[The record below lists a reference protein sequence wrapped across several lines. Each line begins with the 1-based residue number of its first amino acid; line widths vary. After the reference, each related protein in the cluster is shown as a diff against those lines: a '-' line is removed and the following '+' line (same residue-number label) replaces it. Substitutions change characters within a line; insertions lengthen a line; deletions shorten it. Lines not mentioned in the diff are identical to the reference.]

1 MRTLLAALSMLT
13 AFPVGKNFVPTEDE
27 IRRTPF
33 CFPLIGIGI
42 GLISALIGQGVL
54 MAFPHLAAAALL
66 TFLSE
71 LPTRAFHLDGL
82 ADTADGF
89 LSSRSRERILEIMH
103 DSRIGTMG
111 VLAIA
116 AWSLIKFSAFAVL
129 PEKSIPAVLF
139 FMSLN
144 GRCAMVYHLLCSRY
158 ARAEGLGRLVFERKP
173 ISGAVLSLL
182 CSFGLMYAVFP
193 PVCLTVPGAV
203 LIFGL
208 LWSVFTWKT
217 IGGGTGDTLGAVEEL
232 SEILTLLIFISMAAK
247 NCI

>member
-1 MRTLLAALSMLT
+1 MRILRAALSMLT
-13 AFPVGKNFVPTEDE
+13 SFPTGKIFGPTDDE

-33 CFPLIGIGI
+33 CFPLIGLVI
-42 GLISALIGQGVL
+42 GLILALIGQGL
-54 MAFPHLAAAALL
+54 LKILPHLIAAALL

-89 LSSRSRERILEIMH
+89 LSSRPRERILEIMH

-116 AWSLIKFSAFAVL
+116 AWCLIKFSAFAVL
-129 PEKSIPAVLF
+129 AEKQIPAALF

-144 GRCAMVYHLLCSRY
+144 GRCAMVYHLMCCRY
-158 ARAEGLGRLVFERKP
+158 ARPEGLGRLVFERKP
-173 ISGAVLSLL
+173 VSAMILSVF
-182 CSFGLMYAVFP
+182 CSFGLMYAFFP
-193 PVCLTVPGAV
+193 PICLIVPAAV
-203 LIFGL
+203 LVFGV
-208 LWSVFTWKT
+208 LWSLYTRKK

-232 SEILTLLIFISMAAK
+232 SEILTLLILASWSGL
-247 NCI
+247 

>member
-1 MRTLLAALSMLT
+1 MRILLAALSMLT
-13 AFPVGKNFVPTEDE
+13 SFPTGKNFVPTDEE

-33 CFPLIGIGI
+33 FFPLIGIVI
-42 GLISALIGQGVL
+42 GAILALIATGL
-54 MAFPHLAAAALL
+54 LKILPLFPAAALL

-89 LSSRSRERILEIMH
+89 LSSRPRERILEIMH

-116 AWSLIKFSAFAVL
+116 AWSLIKFSALAIL
-129 PEKSIPAVLF
+129 PEKQIPWVLF

-144 GRCAMVYHLLCSRY
+144 GRCAMVYHLMCCRY
-158 ARAEGLGRLVFERKP
+158 AREEGLGRLVFERKP
-173 ISGAVLSLL
+173 VSAVILSVL
-182 CSFGLMYAVFP
+182 CSFGLMYAFFP
-193 PVCLTVPGAV
+193 PICLTAPAAV
-203 LIFGL
+203 LVFGI
-208 LWSVFTWKT
+208 LWSVYTRKK

-232 SEILTLLIFISMAAK
+232 SEILTLLILTSASEL
-247 NCI
+247 

>member
-1 MRTLLAALSMLT
+1 MRILRAALSVLT
-13 AFPVGKNFVPTEDE
+13 SFPVGNNFVPTEDE

-33 CFPLIGIGI
+33 CFPLIGLVI
-42 GLISALIGQGVL
+42 GLILALIGQGVL
-54 MAFPHLAAAALL
+54 LVLPHLAAAALL

-89 LSSRSRERILEIMH
+89 LSSRPRERILEIMH

-111 VLAIA
+111 VLAVA

-129 PEKSIPAVLF
+129 PEKTVPAALF

-144 GRCAMVYHLLCSRY
+144 GRCAMVYHLLFSRY
-158 ARAEGLGRLVFERKP
+158 ARTEGLGRLFFERKP
-173 ISGAVLSLL
+173 VSATALSLL
-182 CSFGLMYAVFP
+182 VSFGLMYAFFP
-193 PVCLTVPGAV
+193 PVFLIVPGSV
-203 LIFGL
+203 LLFGI
-208 LWSVFTWKT
+208 LWSLYTGHK

-232 SEILTLLIFISMAAK
+232 SEILTLLLLTGIAAK
-247 NCI
+247 CW

>member
-1 MRTLLAALSMLT
+1 MRILRAALSMLT
-13 AFPVGKNFVPTEDE
+13 SFPTGKNFVLTDDE

-33 CFPLIGIGI
+33 CFPLIGLVI
-42 GLISALIGQGVL
+42 GLILALIGQGL
-54 MAFPHLAAAALL
+54 LKILPHLIAAALL

-89 LSSRSRERILEIMH
+89 LSSRPRERILEIMH

-116 AWSLIKFSAFAVL
+116 AWCLIKFSAFAVL
-129 PEKSIPAVLF
+129 AEKQIPAALF

-144 GRCAMVYHLLCSRY
+144 GRCAMVYHLMCCRY

-173 ISGAVLSLL
+173 AAGLILSLL
-182 CSFGLMYAVFP
+182 CSFGLMYAFFP
-193 PVCLTVPGAV
+193 PIGLTVPGAV
-203 LIFGL
+203 LVFGI
-208 LWSVFTWKT
+208 LWSLYTRHK
-217 IGGGTGDTLGAVEEL
+217 IGGGTGDTLGAAEEL
-232 SEILTLLIFISMAAK
+232 SEVLTLLMLAGLAAK
-247 NCI
+247 NVI

>member
-1 MRTLLAALSMLT
+1 MKILRAALSILT
-13 AFPVGKNFVPTEDE
+13 SFPVGKNFVPTEDE

-42 GLISALIGQGVL
+42 GLVLALIGQGVL
-54 MAFPHLAAAALL
+54 LILPHLAAAALL

-89 LSSRSRERILEIMH
+89 LSSRPREKILEIMH

-116 AWSLIKFSAFAVL
+116 AWCLVKFSAFAVL
-129 PEKSIPAVLF
+129 PEKMVPAALF

-144 GRCAMVYHLLCSRY
+144 GRCAMVYHLMFSRY
-158 ARAEGLGRLVFERKP
+158 ARPEGLGRLVFERKP
-173 ISGAVLSLL
+173 AAAVILSVL
-182 CSFGLMYAVFP
+182 CSFGLMSAVFP
-193 PVCLTVPGAV
+193 PVFLIVPGSV
-203 LIFGL
+203 LLFGL
-208 LWSVFTWKT
+208 LWSQYTRYK

-232 SEILTLLIFISMAAK
+232 SEILTLLLLTGIAAK
-247 NCI
+247 YC

>member
-13 AFPVGKNFVPTEDE
+13 SFPVGKNFVPTEEE

-33 CFPLIGIGI
+33 CFPLVGIGI
-42 GLISALIGQGVL
+42 GLILALIGQGILLVV
-54 MAFPHLAAAALL
+54 PHFAAAALL

-71 LPTRAFHLDGL
+71 LPTLAFHLDGL

-129 PEKSIPAVLF
+129 PEKFIPAALF
-139 FMSLN
+139 FMALN
-144 GRCAMVYHLLCSRY
+144 GRCAMVYHLLSSRY

-173 ISGAVLSLL
+173 VSGAVLSLL

-193 PVCLTVPGAV
+193 PVCLIVPGAV
-203 LIFGL
+203 LVFGS
-208 LWSVFTWKT
+208 LWSFCTWKL
-217 IGGGTGDTLGAVEEL
+217 IGGGTGDTLGAAEEL
-232 SEILTLLIFISMAAK
+232 SEILTLLLLICLTAE